1 MSRLART
8 VNWQEG
14 PEPRVPYVASVDG
27 ERWELQQGEDLT
39 VPRYTLVVDGVVVEE
54 LSEWPSAWV
63 RPPGDDPYQRREME
77 LEQEKLE
84 RSRTIKPSK
93 LV

>member
-1 MSRLART
+1 MSRQART
-8 VNWQEG
+8 VNWQDG

-27 ERWELQQGEDLT
+27 ERWELQRGEDMT

-77 LEQEKLE
+77 LEEEKFE
-84 RSRTIKPSK
+84 RSLKIKPSK